1 MRFKALVFVRLRGSV
16 SDAAGNAVMNN
27 VNRIAPKLQPQVSQL
42 QFQEAQEGGGGDCG
56 ALEAKLDKLIEIL
69 HHKFDFEM

>member
-27 VNRIAPKLQPQVSQL
+27 TKRIAPNL
-42 QFQEAQEGGGGDCG
+42 
-56 ALEAKLDKLIEIL
+56 
-69 HHKFDFEM
+69 

>member
-27 VNRIAPKLQPQVSQL
+27 TKRVAPGLEPQFV
-42 QFQEAQEGGGGDCG
+42 EDW
-56 ALEAKLDKLIEIL
+56 
-69 HHKFDFEM
+69 

>member
-27 VNRIAPKLQPQVSQL
+27 VINTESN
-42 QFQEAQEGGGGDCG
+42 
-56 ALEAKLDKLIEIL
+56 
-69 HHKFDFEM
+69 